1 MRKYW
6 TGCILLSTAL
16 SSSAVTLGRHSG
28 AAMIGRPL
36 DVRIQVLLAPGED
49 LNNLCIQ
56 TDVFY
61 GDTQVSSNLVRTSPQ
76 RSTPDVESSVR
87 VQASLPVNEP
97 FVTLYVKAGCGTQFT
112 RRFVLL
118 ADLVNE
124 PLTAAAPPSSN
135 PAPAAGAAVESS
147 AVSRVAPALG
157 APLSSAS
164 PGGATASG
172 SGSSA
177 PRSAKPARADAPA
190 PAPKPPSVVRRAPPK
205 PTAALAAPRLQLD
218 PIDLT
223 TGIERDPTL
232 KLSPLLLSEP
242 SSSEETRAAA
252 AQLWK
257 SINATPEEI
266 LRDAQKLAAL
276 ESEVAQL
283 RQEQTRSQAA
293 LGELNTQLEQ
303 SRGQR
308 FQNWL
313 VYLLGACLLLAL
325 LAVLLVWRR
334 RQEVVVQGSE
344 ASRAWWAP
352 DDEEQTLRVP
362 LAGGDPAA
370 AKSSDLTPL
379 TPATPVGDGLD
390 VDLDFD
396 LDHDSSFDGLNDRS
410 GEPAVTQP
418 MPATPLAAGTI
429 AARDRREFSTS
440 AIGVSRSVATEEL
453 FDVQQQADFFVS
465 LGEDEQAIQVLKDH
479 LVESHEPSALTYL
492 DLFHIYHR
500 LGRRRDYES
509 LREEFNHV
517 FNAGAP
523 PFDGYSQRGQG
534 LESYETAFS
543 RIQALWPQPRVLDLI
558 EQSIFRDSTDSSTE
572 VFDLEAYRELL
583 MLHAIAKDLILRDG
597 SAPRATGDFQHTAM
611 QPLKAAG
618 KLAPMVSR
626 VLPAASDQQHTQPM
640 GLDETPPASPRLGLD
655 INLDDLS
662 DVARFE
668 ASLPEV
674 SVAVE
679 ASAKPTQ
686 PADFDI
692 RPGDENLI
700 DFEVIDFDLPPA
712 PADDGKPGD
721 QR

>member
-16 SSSAVTLGRHSG
+16 SSYAVTLGRHSG

-36 DVRIQVLLAPGED
+36 DVRVQVLLAPGED
-49 LNNLCIQ
+49 LGNLCIQ

-61 GDTQVSSNLVRTSPQ
+61 GDTQVSPNLVRTSPQ
-76 RSTPDVESSVR
+76 RNTPDVESSVR
-87 VQASLPVNEP
+87 VQSSLPVNEP

-124 PLTAAAPPSSN
+124 PLTAAAPPATAPAPAPMVAPSAL
-135 PAPAAGAAVESS
+135 PRVAAAPGPAPLVAGAPAAG
-147 AVSRVAPALG
+147 
-157 APLSSAS
+157 
-164 PGGATASG
+164 
-172 SGSSA
+172 GSSPQPA
-177 PRSAKPARADAPA
+177 TPARADAPA
-190 PAPKPPSVVRRAPPK
+190 PAPRPPSVVRRARPK
-205 PTAALAAPRLQLD
+205 PPVAPAVPRLQLD

-242 SSSEETRAAA
+242 SASDETRAAA

-276 ESEVAQL
+276 EAEVAQL
-283 RQEQTRSQAA
+283 RQEQARSQAA

-303 SRGQR
+303 SQAQR

-352 DDEEQTLRVP
+352 EDEEPTQRVP
-362 LAGGDPAA
+362 LNAGDAPAGA
-370 AKSSDLTPL
+370 SDFTPL
-379 TPATPVGDGLD
+379 SPAVPKNDSVD

-396 LDHDSSFDGLNDRS
+396 LDQDSSFDGLNDRAGKS
-410 GEPAVTQP
+410 PVTQP
-418 MPATPLAAGTI
+418 MPATPAADSAV

-440 AIGVSRSVATEEL
+440 AMGVSRSVATEEL

-479 LVESHEPSALTYL
+479 LTESHDPSALTYL

-500 LGRRRDYES
+500 LGRRSDYEN

-523 PFDGYSQRGQG
+523 PFDSYSQRGQG

-558 EQSIFRDSTDSSTE
+558 EQSIFRDSTDSNTE

-583 MLHAIAKDLILRDG
+583 MLHAMAKDLIQRD
-597 SAPRATGDFQHTAM
+597 SNPPRAASDFQHTAM

-618 KLAPMVSR
+618 NAAPTVSKPVR
-626 VLPAASDQQHTQPM
+626 SAADQQHTQPM
-640 GLDETPPASPRLGLD
+640 ALGDTPPASPRLGLD

-662 DVARFE
+662 EMAQFE
-668 ASLPEV
+668 ASLPDVEV
-674 SVAVE
+674 PVE
-679 ASAKPTQ
+679 PSAKPTQ

-692 RPGDENLI
+692 RPGESNLI
-700 DFEVIDFDLPPA
+700 DFEVIDFDPSQDPP
-712 PADDGKPGD
+712 DDGKPKGG
-721 QR
+721 R

>member
-16 SSSAVTLGRHSG
+16 SSHAVTLGRHSG

-36 DVRIQVLLAPGED
+36 DVRVQVLLAPGEE
-49 LNNLCIQ
+49 LSNLCIQ

-61 GDTQVSSNLVRTSPQ
+61 GDTQVSPNVVRTSPQ
-76 RSTPDVESSVR
+76 RTAPDAESSVR
-87 VQASLPVNEP
+87 VQASMPVNEP
-97 FVTLYVKAGCGTQFT
+97 FVTLYVRAGCGTQFT

-124 PLTAAAPPSSN
+124 PVEAAVRPSSGAAPTGAVAVERSALPGV
-135 PAPAAGAAVESS
+135 AAG
-147 AVSRVAPALG
+147 
-157 APLSSAS
+157 
-164 PGGATASG
+164 SG
-172 SGSSA
+172 VSSA
-177 PRSAKPARADAPA
+177 PSAPAGSSGPTAAVTGAAQRGNAAPARAGTSAA
-190 PAPKPPSVVRRAPPK
+190 AKPRSVVRREAPK
-205 PTAALAAPRLQLD
+205 PVAAAPRLQLD

-266 LRDAQKLAAL
+266 LRDAQKLATL

-283 RQEQTRSQAA
+283 RQEQARSQAA
-293 LGELNTQLEQ
+293 LGDLNARLEQ
-303 SRGQR
+303 SQAQR

-334 RQEVVVQGSE
+334 RQAVVVEASE

-352 DDEEQTLRVP
+352 EDEEKTLLVP
-362 LAGGDPAA
+362 LDADDKAA
-370 AKSSDLTPL
+370 RVSSGLAPL
-379 TPATPVGDGLD
+379 TPPSGA
-390 VDLDFD
+390 VDLDLD
-396 LDHDSSFDGLNDRS
+396 LDHDSGFDEFDGLERNAS
-410 GEPAVTQP
+410 PAQGTVAP
-418 MPATPLAAGTI
+418 VAT
-429 AARDRREFSTS
+429 RDRRDFATS

-479 LVESHEPSALTYL
+479 LSESHEPSALTYL

-500 LGRRRDYES
+500 LGRRQDYEN

-523 PFDGYSQRGQG
+523 PFDSYSQRGQG

-558 EQSIFRDSTDSSTE
+558 EQSIFRDATDINSE

-583 MLHAIAKDLILRDG
+583 MLHSIAKDLIQRD
-597 SAPRATGDFQHTAM
+597 SNPPRPNGDFQHTAM

-618 KLAPMVSR
+618 KPA
-626 VLPAASDQQHTQPM
+626 PAAEVSVVDASERHTQPM
-640 GLDETPPASPRLGLD
+640 GLNDMPRASARLGLD

-662 DVARFE
+662 EEAAFE
-668 ASLPEV
+668 ASMPQV
-674 SVAVE
+674 DVAVE
-679 ASAKPTQ
+679 PSAKPTQ
-686 PADFDI
+686 PADFEI
-692 RPGDENLI
+692 RPGSENLI
-700 DFEVIDFDLPPA
+700 DFEVIDFDPSQDA
-712 PADDGKPGD
+712 AEGGKADDK
-721 QR
+721 R

>member
-16 SSSAVTLGRHSG
+16 SSSAATLGRHSG

-61 GDTQVSSNLVRTSPQ
+61 GDTQVTPNVVRTSPQ
-76 RSTPDVESSVR
+76 RTAPDVEASVR

-124 PLTAAAPPSSN
+124 PLTANAPPSAN
-135 PAPAAGAAVESS
+135 PAPAGAAAAEMSVLPRVAVAPGTSAGPSSS
-147 AVSRVAPALG
+147 AAAGVA
-157 APLSSAS
+157 
-164 PGGATASG
+164 
-172 SGSSA
+172 GSSIA
-177 PRSAKPARADAPA
+177 GSPKPRSSTPARAETPE
-190 PAPKPPSVVRRAPPK
+190 PKPPSVVRRAPPK
-205 PTAALAAPRLQLD
+205 PPAAPAMPRLQLD

-242 SSSEETRAAA
+242 STSEEARAAA

-266 LRDAQKLAAL
+266 LRDAQRLAAL

-283 RQEQTRSQAA
+283 RQEQTRSQAS
-293 LGELNTQLEQ
+293 LGDLNAQLELSQ
-303 SRGQR
+303 AQR

-352 DDEEQTLRVP
+352 EDEEQTLRAP
-362 LAGGDPAA
+362 LAPDDQVPGR
-370 AKSSDLTPL
+370 SSDLTPL
-379 TPATPVGDGLD
+379 TPMDESVD

-396 LDHDSSFDGLNDRS
+396 LDQDSSFDGLKDRS
-410 GEPAVTQP
+410 AKPAAIQP
-418 MPATPLAAGTI
+418 MPAMPLSEGAI
-429 AARDRREFSTS
+429 SPRDRREFSSS

-479 LVESHEPSALTYL
+479 LTESHEPSALTYL

-500 LGRRRDYES
+500 LGRRKDYES

-523 PFDGYSQRGQG
+523 PFDSYSQRGLG

-558 EQSIFRDSTDSSTE
+558 EQSIFRDSTDSSSE

-583 MLHAIAKDLILRDG
+583 MLHAIAKDLIQRDG
-597 SAPRATGDFQHTAM
+597 QTPRANSDFQHTAM

-618 KLAPMVSR
+618 KATPPVTRPFIEVSE
-626 VLPAASDQQHTQPM
+626 QHTQPM
-640 GLDETPPASPRLGLD
+640 GLGDIPLASPRLGLD

-662 DVARFE
+662 EMARFE

-674 SVAVE
+674 DVVVE

-692 RPGDENLI
+692 RPGDNLI
-700 DFEVIDFDLPPA
+700 DFEVIDFDLPPDD
-712 PADDGKPGD
+712 ADSEKPDG
-721 QR
+721 RS

>member
-16 SSSAVTLGRHSG
+16 SSSAATLGRHSG

-36 DVRIQVLLAPGED
+36 DVRVQVLLAPGED
-49 LNNLCIQ
+49 LSNLCIQ

-61 GDTQVSSNLVRTSPQ
+61 GDTQVSPNLVRTSPQ
-76 RSTPDVESSVR
+76 RTAPDVESSVR
-87 VQASLPVNEP
+87 VQSSLPVNEP

-124 PLTAAAPPSSN
+124 PLAAPAPLAANPAPPSAASTEAMAV
-135 PAPAAGAAVESS
+135 PRLAVAPGAFSAPASPAS
-147 AVSRVAPALG
+147 A
-157 APLSSAS
+157 
-164 PGGATASG
+164 GGATAPASG
-172 SGSSA
+172 ASQ
-177 PRSAKPARADAPA
+177 PRLSTPAREDASA
-190 PAPKPPSVVRRAPPK
+190 SRPPSVVRRAPSK
-205 PTAALAAPRLQLD
+205 PPAAPAVPRLQLD
-218 PIDLT
+218 PIDLS

-242 SSSEETRAAA
+242 TSSEETRAAA

-257 SINATPEEI
+257 SINASPEDI

-276 ESEVAQL
+276 ESEVVKL
-283 RQEQTRSQAA
+283 REEQTRSQAT
-293 LGELNTQLEQ
+293 LGDLNTQLAQ
-303 SRGQR
+303 SQAQR

-325 LAVLLVWRR
+325 LAVILVWRR

-352 DDEEQTLRVP
+352 EDEEKTLLVP
-362 LAGGDPAA
+362 LGSADQAAGQA
-370 AKSSDLTPL
+370 SDLTPL
-379 TPATPVGDGLD
+379 TPSGDGVD

-396 LDHDSSFDGLNDRS
+396 LDQDSSFGEFDDRS
-410 GEPAVTQP
+410 AKRSVTQP
-418 MPATPLAAGTI
+418 MPATPMAEGALSN
-429 AARDRREFSTS
+429 RDRREFSTS

-479 LVESHEPSALTYL
+479 LAESHEPSALTYL

-500 LGRRRDYES
+500 LGRRQDYES
-509 LREEFNHV
+509 LRDEFNHV

-523 PFDGYSQRGQG
+523 PFDSYSQRGQG

-558 EQSIFRDSTDSSTE
+558 EQSIFRDSTDSNTE

-583 MLHAIAKDLILRDG
+583 MLHAIAKDLIQRD
-597 SAPRATGDFQHTAM
+597 SSPPRTAGDFQHTAM

-618 KLAPMVSR
+618 KVAPVVSR
-626 VLPAASDQQHTQPM
+626 PTPAASDHQHTQPM
-640 GLDETPPASPRLGLD
+640 GLGDIPPASSRLGLD

-662 DVARFE
+662 EMARFE

-674 SVAVE
+674 AVAVE

-692 RPGDENLI
+692 RPGDDNLI
-700 DFEVIDFDLPPA
+700 DFEVIDFDLPPD
-712 PADDGKPGD
+712 PVDDGKPD
-721 QR
+721 SQR

>member
-1 MRKYW
+1 VRKYW

-36 DVRIQVLLAPGED
+36 DVRVQVLLAPGEE
-49 LNNLCIQ
+49 LTNLCIQ

-61 GDTQVSSNLVRTSPQ
+61 GDTQVSANLVRTLPQ
-76 RSTPDVESSVR
+76 RTAPDAESSVR
-87 VQASLPVNEP
+87 VQSSLPVNEP

-124 PLTAAAPPSSN
+124 PLSADAQPSARSAATASASVEPSVLPRVAGAPGTPSTPTS
-135 PAPAAGAAVESS
+135 AGAAS
-147 AVSRVAPALG
+147 AP
-157 APLSSAS
+157 
-164 PGGATASG
+164 ASG
-172 SGSSA
+172 SSQSR
-177 PRSAKPARADAPA
+177 PSTPARADAPS
-190 PAPKPPSVVRRAPPK
+190 PKPPSVVRRAPPK
-205 PTAALAAPRLQLD
+205 PPAAPAAPRLQLD
-218 PIDLT
+218 PIDLS

-257 SINATPEEI
+257 SINASPEEV

-283 RQEQTRSQAA
+283 REAQTRSQAA
-293 LGELNTQLEQ
+293 LGDLNNQLEQ
-303 SRGQR
+303 SQAQR

-313 VYLLGACLLLAL
+313 VYLLGGCLLLAL

-334 RQEVVVQGSE
+334 RREEPVVQGSE

-352 DDEEQTLRVP
+352 EDEEQTQRVP
-362 LAGGDPAA
+362 LDPADPAA
-370 AKSSDLTPL
+370 SRISDLTPL
-379 TPATPVGDGLD
+379 TTKADSVD

-396 LDHDSSFDGLNDRS
+396 LDQDSSFDALNDRS
-410 GEPAVTQP
+410 GKSSVNHP
-418 MPATPLAAGTI
+418 MPATSLAEGAI

-479 LVESHEPSALTYL
+479 LLESHEPSALTYL

-500 LGRRRDYES
+500 LGRRQDYEN
-509 LREEFNHV
+509 LRDEFNHV

-523 PFDGYSQRGQG
+523 PFDSYSQRGRG
-534 LESYETAFS
+534 LEAYETAFS
-543 RIQALWPQPRVLDLI
+543 RIQALWPEPRVLDLI
-558 EQSIFRDSTDSSTE
+558 EQSIFRDATDSNSE

-583 MLHAIAKDLILRDG
+583 MLHAIAKDLIQRD
-597 SAPRATGDFQHTAM
+597 SAPIRPKGDFQHTAM

-618 KLAPMVSR
+618 KAAPADSVSFAG
-626 VLPAASDQQHTQPM
+626 AAEGHTQPM
-640 GLDETPPASPRLGLD
+640 GLGDVPPASPRLGLD
-655 INLDDLS
+655 INLDDLAE
-662 DVARFE
+662 VASFE

-674 SVAVE
+674 SATVE
-679 ASAKPTQ
+679 PSAKPTQ
-686 PADFDI
+686 PADFEI
-692 RPGDENLI
+692 RPGDNLI
-700 DFEVIDFDLPPA
+700 DFEVVDFETPQDIGEA
-712 PADDGKPGD
+712 GKPD
-721 QR
+721 PKR

>member
-1 MRKYW
+1 
-6 TGCILLSTAL
+6 
-16 SSSAVTLGRHSG
+16 
-28 AAMIGRPL
+28 MIGRPL
-36 DVRIQVLLAPGED
+36 DVRVQVLLAPGED
-49 LNNLCIQ
+49 LTNLCIQ

-61 GDTQVSSNLVRTSPQ
+61 GDTQVSPNLVRTLPQ
-76 RSTPDVESSVR
+76 RTAPDIESSVR
-87 VQASLPVNEP
+87 VQSTLPVNEP

-124 PLTAAAPPSSN
+124 PLSADAQPSSRPAATAAASVESPVLPRVAAAPGASS
-135 PAPAAGAAVESS
+135 APTSAGASS
-147 AVSRVAPALG
+147 APN
-157 APLSSAS
+157 
-164 PGGATASG
+164 
-172 SGSSA
+172 SGSSQ
-177 PRSAKPARADAPA
+177 PRSSTPARADAPA
-190 PAPKPPSVVRRAPPK
+190 SKPPSVVRRAPPK
-205 PTAALAAPRLQLD
+205 PPAAPAVPRLQLD
-218 PIDLT
+218 PIDLS

-257 SINATPEEI
+257 SINASPEEV

-283 RQEQTRSQAA
+283 REAQTRSQAA
-293 LGELNTQLEQ
+293 LGDLNTQLEQ
-303 SRGQR
+303 SQAQR

-313 VYLLGACLLLAL
+313 VYLLGGCLLLTL

-334 RQEVVVQGSE
+334 REEPVVQGSE

-352 DDEEQTLRVP
+352 EDEEQTQRVP
-362 LAGGDPAA
+362 LDPADPA
-370 AKSSDLTPL
+370 TSRTSDLTPL
-379 TPATPVGDGLD
+379 TEKEDNVD

-396 LDHDSSFDGLNDRS
+396 LDQDSSFDALNDRS
-410 GEPAVTQP
+410 GKSSVAQP
-418 MPATPLAAGTI
+418 MPATSLAEGAI

-479 LVESHEPSALTYL
+479 LLESHEPSALTYL

-500 LGRRRDYES
+500 LGRRQDYES
-509 LREEFNHV
+509 LRDDFNHV

-523 PFDGYSQRGQG
+523 PFDSYSQRGRG
-534 LESYETAFS
+534 LEAYETAFS

-558 EQSIFRDSTDSSTE
+558 EQSIFRDATDSNSE

-583 MLHAIAKDLILRDG
+583 MLHAIAKDLIQRD
-597 SAPRATGDFQHTAM
+597 SAPMRPKGDFQHTAM

-618 KLAPMVSR
+618 K
-626 VLPAASDQQHTQPM
+626 AAQAGSASIADASAGHTQPM
-640 GLDETPPASPRLGLD
+640 GLVDVPHASPRLGLD
-655 INLDDLS
+655 INLDDLAE
-662 DVARFE
+662 VASFE

-674 SVAVE
+674 SAAVE
-679 ASAKPTQ
+679 PSARATQ
-686 PADFDI
+686 PADFEI
-692 RPGDENLI
+692 RPGENLI
-700 DFEVIDFDLPPA
+700 DFEVVDFETPQDSGEA
-712 PADDGKPGD
+712 GKSDPKH
-721 QR
+721 

>member
-1 MRKYW
+1 VRKYW

-16 SSSAVTLGRHSG
+16 SSYAATLGRHSG

-49 LNNLCIQ
+49 LGNLCIQ

-61 GDTQVSSNLVRTSPQ
+61 GDTQVSPSLVRTSPQ
-76 RSTPDVESSVR
+76 RTAPDVESSVR

-124 PLTAAAPPSSN
+124 PLTAAAPPSAN
-135 PAPAAGAAVESS
+135 PAPAAAASAEPSALPRVAAASGTSGAPSSSATAGGAA
-147 AVSRVAPALG
+147 APAAG
-157 APLSSAS
+157 FSQPR
-164 PGGATASG
+164 PAT
-172 SGSSA
+172 
-177 PRSAKPARADAPA
+177 PARADAA
-190 PAPKPPSVVRRAPPK
+190 APKPPSVVRRTPPK
-205 PTAALAAPRLQLD
+205 PPAAPRLQLD

-276 ESEVAQL
+276 ESEVVKL
-283 RQEQTRSQAA
+283 REEQTRSQAA
-293 LGELNTQLEQ
+293 LGDLKTQLEQ
-303 SRGQR
+303 SQAQR

-313 VYLLGACLLLAL
+313 VYLLGACLMLAL

-352 DDEEQTLRVP
+352 EDEETTLLVP
-362 LAGGDPAA
+362 LEAGDQATGR
-370 AKSSDLTPL
+370 SSDLTPL
-379 TPATPVGDGLD
+379 TPAADGVDL
-390 VDLDFD
+390 DLDFD
-396 LDHDSSFDGLNDRS
+396 LDQDSSFDGLNDRS
-410 GEPAVTQP
+410 GRPAVTQP
-418 MPATPLAAGTI
+418 MPATSLAEGAI

-440 AIGVSRSVATEEL
+440 AINVSRSVATEEL

-479 LVESHEPSALTYL
+479 LMESHEPSALTYL

-500 LGRRRDYES
+500 LGRRHDYES

-523 PFDGYSQRGQG
+523 PFDSYSQRGQG

-558 EQSIFRDSTDSSTE
+558 EQSIFRDSTDSNSE

-583 MLHAIAKDLILRDG
+583 MLHAIAKDLIHRDG
-597 SAPRATGDFQHTAM
+597 HPPRASGDFQHTAM

-618 KLAPMVSR
+618 KAAPAVSR
-626 VLPAASDQQHTQPM
+626 PFADAQHTQPM
-640 GLDETPPASPRLGLD
+640 GLGDVPPASPRLGLD

-662 DVARFE
+662 EMARFE

-679 ASAKPTQ
+679 GSAKPTQ

-692 RPGDENLI
+692 RPGNENLI
-700 DFEVIDFDLPPA
+700 DFEVIDFDPP
-712 PADDGKPGD
+712 PDSTDNGTPGG
-721 QR
+721 RL

>member
-1 MRKYW
+1 
-6 TGCILLSTAL
+6 
-16 SSSAVTLGRHSG
+16 
-28 AAMIGRPL
+28 MIGRPL
-36 DVRIQVLLAPGED
+36 DVRVQVLLAPGED
-49 LNNLCIQ
+49 LSNLCIQ

-61 GDTQVSSNLVRTSPQ
+61 GDTQVSPNLVRTSPQ
-76 RSTPDVESSVR
+76 RTAPDVESSVR
-87 VQASLPVNEP
+87 VQSSLPVNEP

-124 PLTAAAPPSSN
+124 PLTAAAQ
-135 PAPAAGAAVESS
+135 PAAGPASTAAASVGSS
-147 AVSRVAPALG
+147 VLPRVDGAPGAGGTPATRAPAEVTATPAGASQPRSSTPTRAVAPA
-157 APLSSAS
+157 S
-164 PGGATASG
+164 
-172 SGSSA
+172 
-177 PRSAKPARADAPA
+177 R
-190 PAPKPPSVVRRAPPK
+190 PPSVVRRAPPR
-205 PTAALAAPRLQLD
+205 PPAAPVVPRLQLD
-218 PIDLT
+218 PIDLS

-242 SSSEETRAAA
+242 TSSEETRAAA

-257 SINATPEEI
+257 SINASPEDI

-276 ESEVAQL
+276 EAEVVKL
-283 RQEQTRSQAA
+283 REEQTRSQAA
-293 LGELNTQLEQ
+293 LGDLNTQLAQ
-303 SRGQR
+303 SQAQR

-325 LAVLLVWRR
+325 LAVMLVWRR
-334 RQEVVVQGSE
+334 RQEVVVQSSE

-352 DDEEQTLRVP
+352 EDEEKTLLVP
-362 LAGGDPAA
+362 LGSADQAAGQA
-370 AKSSDLTPL
+370 SDLTPL
-379 TPATPVGDGLD
+379 TPSGEGVD

-396 LDHDSSFDGLNDRS
+396 LDQDSSFGELNDRS
-410 GEPAVTQP
+410 GKSSVTQP
-418 MPATPLAAGTI
+418 MPATPMAEGALSN
-429 AARDRREFSTS
+429 RDRREFSTS

-479 LVESHEPSALTYL
+479 LMESHEPSALTYL

-500 LGRRRDYES
+500 LGRRQDYES
-509 LREEFNHV
+509 LRDEFNHV

-523 PFDGYSQRGQG
+523 PFDSYSQRGQG

-558 EQSIFRDSTDSSTE
+558 EQSIFRDSTDSNSE

-583 MLHAIAKDLILRDG
+583 MLHAIAKDLIQRD
-597 SAPRATGDFQHTAM
+597 SSPPRAAGDFQHTAM

-618 KLAPMVSR
+618 KVAPV
-626 VLPAASDQQHTQPM
+626 VNKPTPAASDHQHTQPM
-640 GLDETPPASPRLGLD
+640 GLGDIPPASSRLGLD

-662 DVARFE
+662 EMARFE
-668 ASLPEV
+668 ASLPDV
-674 SVAVE
+674 GVAVE
-679 ASAKPTQ
+679 ASSKPTQ

-692 RPGDENLI
+692 RPGDDNLI
-700 DFEVIDFDLPPA
+700 DFEVIDFDPP
-712 PADDGKPGD
+712 PDPVDDGKPDG

>member
-49 LNNLCIQ
+49 LSNLCIQ

-61 GDTQVSSNLVRTSPQ
+61 GDTQVSANLVRTSPQ

-87 VQASLPVNEP
+87 VQSSLPVNEP

-124 PLTAAAPPSSN
+124 PLTAAVPPAAT
-135 PAPAAGAAVESS
+135 PTTAPAMEPS
-147 AVSRVAPALG
+147 ALPRVAATPGPASTVAAAPVSG
-157 APLSSAS
+157 ASSTRS
-164 PGGATASG
+164 PT
-172 SGSSA
+172 
-177 PRSAKPARADAPA
+177 PARADAPA
-190 PAPKPPSVVRRAPPK
+190 QRPPSVVRRAPPK
-205 PTAALAAPRLQLD
+205 PPAASAAPRLQLD

-242 SSSEETRAAA
+242 SSSDEARAAA

-276 ESEVAQL
+276 ESEVAKL
-283 RQEQTRSQAA
+283 REEQSRTQAA
-293 LGELNTQLEQ
+293 LGDLSTQLEQ
-303 SRGQR
+303 SQAQR

-325 LAVLLVWRR
+325 LAVLFVWRR
-334 RQEVVVQGSE
+334 RQELVVQGSE

-352 DDEEQTLRVP
+352 EDEEPTQRAP
-362 LAGGDPAA
+362 LNAGDAATVGD
-370 AKSSDLTPL
+370 SGLTPL
-379 TPATPVGDGLD
+379 SPLTSNRDSDSVDL
-390 VDLDFD
+390 DLDFD
-396 LDHDSSFDGLNDRS
+396 LDQDSSFDGLNDRS
-410 GEPAVTQP
+410 GKSPVTQP
-418 MPATPLAAGTI
+418 MPVAPVAGSAV
-429 AARDRREFSTS
+429 AARDRREFSSS
-440 AIGVSRSVATEEL
+440 AMGVSRSVATEEL

-479 LVESHEPSALTYL
+479 LTESHEPSALTYL

-500 LGRRRDYES
+500 LGRRNDYES

-523 PFDGYSQRGQG
+523 PFDSYSQRGQG

-558 EQSIFRDSTDSSTE
+558 EQSIFRDATDSNTE

-583 MLHAIAKDLILRDG
+583 MLHAIAKDLIQRD
-597 SAPRATGDFQHTAM
+597 SNPPRPSSDFQHTAM
-611 QPLKAAG
+611 QPLKAVG
-618 KLAPMVSR
+618 KNAPMEGRQRSMAQD
-626 VLPAASDQQHTQPM
+626 LQHTQPM
-640 GLDETPPASPRLGLD
+640 ALRDMPPASSRLGID
-655 INLDDLS
+655 IDLDDLS
-662 DVARFE
+662 EVAQFE

-674 SVAVE
+674 GVVVE

-692 RPGDENLI
+692 RPGENNLI
-700 DFEVIDFDLPPA
+700 DFEVIDFDPPPD
-712 PADDGKPGD
+712 PADEGKAGGP
-721 QR
+721 R

>member
-49 LNNLCIQ
+49 LSNLCIQ

-61 GDTQVSSNLVRTSPQ
+61 GDTQVSPNVVRTSPQ
-76 RSTPDVESSVR
+76 RTTPDVESSVR

-124 PLTAAAPPSSN
+124 PLTAAAPPAA
-135 PAPAAGAAVESS
+135 APAAAAATEASALPRVAVAPGAPPSVASSRGAA
-147 AVSRVAPALG
+147 APAPG
-157 APLSSAS
+157 ASQPRASA
-164 PGGATASG
+164 
-172 SGSSA
+172 
-177 PRSAKPARADAPA
+177 PARAEAPA
-190 PAPKPPSVVRRAPPK
+190 ARPPSVVRRAPPK
-205 PTAALAAPRLQLD
+205 PPAAPAVPRLQLD

-276 ESEVAQL
+276 EAEVAKL
-283 RQEQTRSQAA
+283 REEQTRSQAA
-293 LGELNTQLEQ
+293 LGELNVQLEQ
-303 SRGQR
+303 SQAQR

-313 VYLLGACLLLAL
+313 VYLLGACLLLAM

-352 DDEEQTLRVP
+352 EDEDQTQRVP
-362 LAGGDPAA
+362 LSGGDQATG
-370 AKSSDLTPL
+370 KSSDLTPL
-379 TPATPVGDGLD
+379 TPKGDGLD

-396 LDHDSSFDGLNDRS
+396 LDQDSSFDDLNHRS
-410 GEPAVTQP
+410 GNPAVTHP
-418 MPATPLAAGTI
+418 MPVTSLAESSL

-479 LVESHEPSALTYL
+479 LTESHEPSALTYL

-500 LGRRRDYES
+500 LGRRHDYES

-523 PFDGYSQRGQG
+523 PFDSYSQRGQG

-583 MLHAIAKDLILRDG
+583 MLHAIAKDLIQRDG
-597 SAPRATGDFQHTAM
+597 STPPRATGDFQHTAM

-618 KLAPMVSR
+618 KVAPVVSR
-626 VLPAASDQQHTQPM
+626 PLSAGSEHQHTQPM
-640 GLDETPPASPRLGLD
+640 GLGDMPPASSRLGLD

-662 DVARFE
+662 EVARFE

-674 SVAVE
+674 GVPVE

-692 RPGDENLI
+692 RLGDDNLI
-700 DFEVIDFDLPPA
+700 DFEVIDFDPPLD
-712 PADDGKPGD
+712 PADDGKTGGL
-721 QR
+721 R

>member
-1 MRKYW
+1 
-6 TGCILLSTAL
+6 
-16 SSSAVTLGRHSG
+16 
-28 AAMIGRPL
+28 MIGRPL

-49 LNNLCIQ
+49 LSNLCIQ

-61 GDTQVSSNLVRTSPQ
+61 GDTQVSANLVRTSPQ
-76 RSTPDVESSVR
+76 RNTPDVESSVR
-87 VQASLPVNEP
+87 VQSSLPVNEP

-124 PLTAAAPPSSN
+124 PLTAAVPPAAT
-135 PAPAAGAAVESS
+135 PATAPAMEPS
-147 AVSRVAPALG
+147 ALPRVAAAPGPASSIAA
-157 APLSSAS
+157 AP
-164 PGGATASG
+164 ASG
-172 SGSSA
+172 ASS
-177 PRSAKPARADAPA
+177 PRSPAPARADAPA
-190 PAPKPPSVVRRAPPK
+190 PRPPSVVRRVPPK
-205 PTAALAAPRLQLD
+205 PPAAPAAPRLQLD

-242 SSSEETRAAA
+242 SSSEEARAAA

-276 ESEVAQL
+276 ESEVAKL
-283 RQEQTRSQAA
+283 REEQSRTQAA
-293 LGELNTQLEQ
+293 LGDLSAQLEQ
-303 SRGQR
+303 SQAQR

-325 LAVLLVWRR
+325 LAVLFVWRR

-352 DDEEQTLRVP
+352 EDEEPTQRAP
-362 LAGGDPAA
+362 LNAADTATAGA
-370 AKSSDLTPL
+370 SDLTPL
-379 TPATPVGDGLD
+379 SPVTSKSDSVDL
-390 VDLDFD
+390 DLDFD
-396 LDHDSSFDGLNDRS
+396 LDQDSSFDGLNDRS
-410 GEPAVTQP
+410 GKLPVTQP
-418 MPATPLAAGTI
+418 MPATPMAESAV

-440 AIGVSRSVATEEL
+440 AMGVSRSVATEEL

-479 LVESHEPSALTYL
+479 LTESHEPSALTYL

-500 LGRRRDYES
+500 LGRRNDYEA
-509 LREEFNHV
+509 LRDEFNHV

-523 PFDGYSQRGQG
+523 PFDSYSQRGQG

-558 EQSIFRDSTDSSTE
+558 EQSIFRDSTDSNTE

-583 MLHAIAKDLILRDG
+583 MLHAIAKDLIQRD
-597 SAPRATGDFQHTAM
+597 SNPPRAAGDFQHTAM

-618 KLAPMVSR
+618 NTAPAASR
-626 VLPAASDQQHTQPM
+626 PVRAASDQQHTQPM
-640 GLDETPPASPRLGLD
+640 ALGDTPPASSRLGLD

-662 DVARFE
+662 EMAQFE

-674 SVAVE
+674 GVPVE

-692 RPGDENLI
+692 RPGEDNLI
-700 DFEVIDFDLPPA
+700 DFEVIDFDPSQD
-712 PADDGKPGD
+712 PADDEKPNGG
-721 QR
+721 R

>member
-28 AAMIGRPL
+28 AAMVGRPL
-36 DVRIQVLLAPGED
+36 DVRVQVLLAPGED
-49 LNNLCIQ
+49 LTNLCIQ

-61 GDTQVSSNLVRTSPQ
+61 GDTQVSPNLVRTLPQ
-76 RSTPDVESSVR
+76 RTAPDVESSVR
-87 VQASLPVNEP
+87 VQSSLPVNEP

-124 PLTAAAPPSSN
+124 PLSADAQPAARPAAAAAASVEASVLPRVAGAPGTSS
-135 PAPAAGAAVESS
+135 APTSAGAAS
-147 AVSRVAPALG
+147 
-157 APLSSAS
+157 
-164 PGGATASG
+164 TTN
-172 SGSSA
+172 SGSSQ
-177 PRSAKPARADAPA
+177 PRPSTPARADVPG
-190 PAPKPPSVVRRAPPK
+190 PKPPSVVRRAPSK
-205 PTAALAAPRLQLD
+205 PPAAPAVPRLQLD
-218 PIDLT
+218 PIDLS

-257 SINATPEEI
+257 SINASPEDV

-283 RQEQTRSQAA
+283 REAQTRSRAA

-303 SRGQR
+303 SQAQR

-313 VYLLGACLLLAL
+313 VYLLGGSLLLAL

-334 RQEVVVQGSE
+334 RSEEPVVQGSE

-352 DDEEQTLRVP
+352 EDEEQTQRVP
-362 LAGGDPAA
+362 LDPADPVT
-370 AKSSDLTPL
+370 SRTSDLTPL
-379 TPATPVGDGLD
+379 TAKGDSVD

-396 LDHDSSFDGLNDRS
+396 LDQDSSFDALNDRPGKAS
-410 GEPAVTQP
+410 VTQP
-418 MPATPLAAGTI
+418 MPATSSAEGAI

-479 LVESHEPSALTYL
+479 LLESHEPSALTYL

-500 LGRRRDYES
+500 LGRRQDYES
-509 LREEFNHV
+509 LRDDFNHV

-523 PFDGYSQRGQG
+523 PFDSYSQRGRG
-534 LESYETAFS
+534 LEAYETAFS

-558 EQSIFRDSTDSSTE
+558 EQSIFRDATDGNSE

-583 MLHAIAKDLILRDG
+583 MLHAIAKDLIQRD
-597 SAPRATGDFQHTAM
+597 SAPKRPKGDFQHTAM

-618 KLAPMVSR
+618 KAALAGSSSV
-626 VLPAASDQQHTQPM
+626 ADASEGHTQPM
-640 GLDETPPASPRLGLD
+640 GLVDVPHASPRLGLD
-655 INLDDLS
+655 INLDDLAE
-662 DVARFE
+662 VASFE

-674 SVAVE
+674 SAVVE
-679 ASAKPTQ
+679 PSAKPTQ
-686 PADFDI
+686 PADFEI
-692 RPGDENLI
+692 RPGESLI
-700 DFEVIDFDLPPA
+700 DFEVVDFETPQDSGEA
-712 PADDGKPGD
+712 GKPD
-721 QR
+721 PKH